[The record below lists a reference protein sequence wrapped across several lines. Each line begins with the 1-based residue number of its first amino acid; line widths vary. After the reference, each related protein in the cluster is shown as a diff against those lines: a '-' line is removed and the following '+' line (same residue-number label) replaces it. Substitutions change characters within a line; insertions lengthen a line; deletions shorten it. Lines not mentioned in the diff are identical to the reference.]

1 LQKNNE
7 HWETLR
13 RSKSYI
19 AESYFSPVLRDGN
32 LKEMFE
38 TKESIWRSDPE
49 SEEFCE
55 WRDALIDIVPK
66 LNFDAVIDLALYLGL
81 DA

>member
-1 LQKNNE
+1 M
-7 HWETLR
+7 
-13 RSKSYI
+13 
-19 AESYFSPVLRDGN
+19 RDGN